1 MLSII
6 MLAIIMLN
14 VVLLMVHTYSFVML
28 NNFGRSIIAE
38 FNYTELCCAECHCV
52 EYSYAECSYTE
63 GCYGECHLVQYH
75 YTERCYVE
83 CHWTKCRSAIQ
94 IPQSKCPK
102 PTVKL
107 RLLFA
112 KVISITT
119 SVVNVKKYFFVV
131 NDNQTLACSKL
142 YRSLL
147 KTFSA

>member
-1 MLSII
+1 MFY
-6 MLAIIMLN
+6 
-14 VVLLMVHTYSFVML
+14 TYSFVML
-28 NNFGRSIIAE
+28 NDIGRSIIAE

-52 EYSYAECSYTE
+52 EYSYAECSYTA
-63 GCYGECHLVQYH
+63 GCYAECHLVQYYYAAFN
-75 YTERCYVE
+75 YTERCYGE
-83 CHWTKCRSAIQ
+83 CRWTKCRRAIQ

-119 SVVNVKKYFFVV
+119 SVVNVKKNFFLV